1 MLIWKFVFWQ
11 RYCQGNERYCK
22 SLSKNFKYKNILQ
35 TNDSLEAGI
44 NWIALFKQ
52 KNKTLSF
59 GFLVLNNW
67 NRNANKIRKK
77 LEAVTAYY

>member
-1 MLIWKFVFWQ
+1 M
-11 RYCQGNERYCK
+11 
-22 SLSKNFKYKNILQ
+22 Q

-67 NRNANKIRKK
+67 NRNANKTKK
-77 LEAVTAYY
+77 MEAVTAYY